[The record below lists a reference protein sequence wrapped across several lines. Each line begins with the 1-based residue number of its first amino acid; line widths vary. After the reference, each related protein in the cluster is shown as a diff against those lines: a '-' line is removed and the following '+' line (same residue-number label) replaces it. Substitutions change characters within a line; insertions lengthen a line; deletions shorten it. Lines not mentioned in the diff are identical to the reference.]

1 MGDLLGGQLSELVTT
16 REWEGNKDGNR
27 RSHTIWTRQTFREGK
42 LNADAMYSTQKRS
55 KGEERQ
61 QSK

>member
-27 RSHTIWTRQTFREGK
+27 RSHTIRTRQNISGK
-42 LNADAMYSTQKRS
+42 KIKCRCDVLHS
-55 KGEERQ
+55 KKEQREERK